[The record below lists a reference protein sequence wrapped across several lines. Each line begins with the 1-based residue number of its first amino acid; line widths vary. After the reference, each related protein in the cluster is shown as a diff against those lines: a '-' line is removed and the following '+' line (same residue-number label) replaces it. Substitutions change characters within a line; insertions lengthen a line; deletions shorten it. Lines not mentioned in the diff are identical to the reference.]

1 MKSNLFAELFPALF
15 LLGCADVEDSTIPP
29 ERVSEVR
36 LGSDGGGEESTPPG
50 EKPLPKDLGCGKT
63 CYNVPGQE
71 KRFCVD
77 NPCDPYA
84 EIFDPSIP
92 RVQPAEQH

>member
-36 LGSDGGGEESTPPG
+36 LGSDGGGAESTPG
-50 EKPLPKDLGCGKT
+50 SEKPEPKDLGCGKT
-63 CYNVPGQE
+63 CYDVPGHD

-77 NPCDPYA
+77 NPCDPYV
-84 EIFDPSIP
+84 ELFDPSIP
-92 RVQPAEQH
+92 RVQSVE